1 VTLDPRAS
9 SVDNQ
14 YVQHRIKVRSE
25 YQAVSAYVGTTK
37 VASIVPPGFG
47 FVPIKY
53 EDRYVLYN
61 PGSNEVSIAGDS
73 AYFGPT
79 VRHWPMEGVVVGA
92 VAAETSP
99 YEVYVFTFDVLN
111 PPEGRYSTPCR
122 AVPCRAL
129 PCRALPCL
137 ALPCLALPCCLPLPR
152 LAPLASSP
160 RLCTRLHVAGC
171 N

>member
-1 VTLDPRAS
+1 M
-9 SVDNQ
+9 
-14 YVQHRIKVRSE
+14 QHRIKVRSE